1 MFRRRRGISLGLA
14 LWLIIGIVLAFIRD
28 YITTDLLAGV
38 ASALLAILLWPLL
51 LLGIDLRVG

>member
-1 MFRRRRGISLGLA
+1 MFRRRRGISLGFA

-28 YITTDLLAGV
+28 YITSDLLAGV

-51 LLGIDLRVG
+51 LLGIELRVG

>member
-1 MFRRRRGISLGLA
+1 MFRRRRGISLGFA

-28 YITTDLLAGV
+28 YITGDLLAGV

-51 LLGIDLRVG
+51 LLGIELRVG